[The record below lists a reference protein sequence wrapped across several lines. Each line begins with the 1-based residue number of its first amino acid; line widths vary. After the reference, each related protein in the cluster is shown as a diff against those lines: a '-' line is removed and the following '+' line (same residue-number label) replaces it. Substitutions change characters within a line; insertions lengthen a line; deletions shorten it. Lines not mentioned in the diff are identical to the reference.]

1 MAWARSP
8 DWKEILPFTRMSAG
22 YIQLVA
28 LGQQDAYLSGEPQV
42 TYFSG
47 VYKRH
52 TPFVLEAYDI
62 PFNDQYIT
70 FGGTSICHI
79 PPKGD
84 LIRGL
89 TLKMTLP
96 ALYNPGNDWTWPVTP
111 SPTNFPRLWFGLTSG
126 AIIQTQGS
134 FNVPYYS
141 TNGYTLWSS
150 SIFPTYGTYN
160 ANTNQFV
167 FTYSSG
173 SVGLANVI
181 VQSTFTSN
189 NAGSSIF
196 WGLDPL
202 GYSYTDTYGNLVYTA
217 TSNTVTPTYTLQ
229 QAGWVQTS
237 GTAVNTLAG
246 LYVSLIQSFPTTS
259 GSSFFNLN
267 YTSGGVPYFYNN
279 DSSGNYSISPGG
291 CVVFNVTGYYLVRAG
306 FNIDVGSVQS
316 LSYFTQASDYINGQ
330 TVPPF
335 SYTSNCTVSP
345 SPSSPL
351 VIPINVTAPGQYY
364 VFFVN
369 TSGSGNFLPGTYVS
383 ISPTNDFYQFSS
395 NISISSGSKV
405 PLYGNTSP
413 QNFTVTLSQ
422 TSNINFSVN
431 GEYLVTGLLS
441 VSNAVTSNT
450 TEVYVSNVTFG
461 NATSSYTYD
470 LSQQGRNPTYAFSIP
485 VVASNT
491 ANYWVNVSTQS
502 TTSNLL
508 ANSFFAVTQI
518 GVKNDTN
525 PSIVLPYN
533 GVLLQST
540 SNTLTSPLNLKTSF
554 SSNGNSTAW
563 VTVNA
568 TGNLVF
574 SNIAS
579 YMLTGVFYT
588 TNTVTN
594 VIITNSKSNFLTY
607 YNPTLGFS
615 SSPPYT
621 ISVPFHVS
629 DNTASYGITLQT
641 STPTGSITSFGNVL
655 AGTYLAVYPLASN
668 IFSGSFG
675 QTYNYYDGVGT
686 LAIVNADL
694 KIGGQTVQSLTGE
707 YIEVWNE
714 LNVPYEN
721 QPGLQLLT
729 GKYDTQTSVG
739 PPGRTYYVNLPYYF
753 YGNPELSLPITALG
767 RQDVEVWV
775 TFNNFSNLTS
785 VSITNPTITATII
798 TEYVYLSNP
807 EIDWFQNHRLD
818 YVITQCQY
826 DSFQLPQGFQS
837 AIFDLKFKNPVK
849 ELFFLI
855 HPNANLPYNYT
866 TPGGGTDALT
876 FGLTFN
882 GEDAF
887 LTSTINTLY
896 VGAIEPFLTHTNFFS
911 KPAMLTVQ
919 QPNQYGRQFYMYAFS
934 TNPFGTL
941 SSGQIN
947 FSRIRQVLLEMNIR
961 NSNLNYPTKTFNV
974 IALSQNVL
982 RVENGIGG
990 VMFR

>member
-1 MAWARSP
+1 
-8 DWKEILPFTRMSAG
+8 MSAG
-22 YIQLVA
+22 YIQLAA

-47 VYKRH
+47 MYKRH

-62 PFNDQYIT
+62 PFNDQYLT
-70 FGGTSICHI
+70 YGGTSICHV

-89 TLKMTLP
+89 TLKLILP
-96 ALYNPGNDWTWPVTP
+96 ALYNPGGDWTWPLAP
-111 SPTNFPRLWFGLTSG
+111 SAGNVPQLWFGLTNG
-126 AIIQTQGS
+126 TIIYAPGS

-141 TNGYTLWSS
+141 TNGYTTWASS
-150 SIFPTYGTYN
+150 FFPTYGTYDSN
-160 ANTNQFV
+160 ANYFN
-167 FTYSSG
+167 FTYSTG
-173 SVGLANVI
+173 GVGLSNVI
-181 VQSTFTSN
+181 VQSTPTAN
-189 NAGSSIF
+189 NAGSSVF

-202 GYSYTDTYGNLVYTA
+202 GYSYTDAYGNLVYT
-217 TSNTVTPTYTLQ
+217 TTSSNTVSPTYTLQ
-229 QAGWVQTS
+229 QSGWVQTA
-237 GTAVNTLAG
+237 GTAVNTFTG
-246 LYVSLIQSFPTTS
+246 LYVSLIQRLSTTS
-259 GSSFFNLN
+259 GTSFFNLN

-279 DSSGNYSISPGG
+279 DSSGSCGISPGG
-291 CVVFNVTGYYLVRAG
+291 CIIFNVTGYYLVRAG

-316 LSYFTQASDYINGQ
+316 LSYFTQPSDYINGQ

-351 VIPINVTAPGQYY
+351 VIPINVTTPGQYY
-364 VFFVN
+364 AFFVN
-369 TSGSGNFLPGTYVS
+369 ATGSGGFLSGTYVS
-383 ISPTNDFYQFSS
+383 VSPTNDFYQFSR
-395 NISISSGSKV
+395 NISIPSGSKV

-413 QNFTVTLSQ
+413 QNFTVTLSPS
-422 TSNINFSVN
+422 SNINFSVN

-450 TEVYVSNVTFG
+450 TEVYVSDVTFG
-461 NATSSYTYD
+461 NSTSSYTYD

-502 TTSNLL
+502 PSSNLL

-518 GVKNDTN
+518 GVQDDTN
-525 PSIVLPYN
+525 SGIVLPYN
-533 GVLLQST
+533 GTLLQST
-540 SNTLTSPLNLKTSF
+540 SNTLTSPLNLNTRF
-554 SSNGNSTAW
+554 SSNGNSNAW
-563 VTVNA
+563 VTVNSN
-568 TGNLVF
+568 GNLVF
-574 SNIAS
+574 SNISS

-621 ISVPFHVS
+621 ISVPFHIS

-641 STPTGSITSFGNVL
+641 STGTANVL
-655 AGTYLAVYPLASN
+655 SGTYLAVYPVASN

-675 QTYNYYDGVGT
+675 QVYNYYDSVGT

-694 KIGGQTVQSLTGE
+694 KVGGQTIQSLSGE

-729 GKYDTQTSVG
+729 GKYDTQTSVP

-753 YGNPELSLPITALG
+753 YGNPELSLPIVALG

-785 VSITNPTITATII
+785 VSVTNPTISATII

-807 EIDWFQNHRLD
+807 EIDWFQSHQLD

-826 DSFQLPQGFQS
+826 EQFILPQNFQTS
-837 AIFDLKFKNPVK
+837 IFKLKFNNPIK
-849 ELFFLI
+849 ELFFI
-855 HPNANLPYNYT
+855 IQPATNIAYDYSGN
-866 TPGGGTDALT
+866 
-876 FGLTFN
+876 GLVSLGMSLN
-882 GEDAF
+882 GEDLF
-887 LTSTINTLY
+887 LTSTTNNLY
-896 VGAIEPFLTHTNFFS
+896 LGSLEPFLKHINFFS
-911 KPAMLTVQ
+911 KPPPPQ
-919 QPNQYGRQFYMYAFS
+919 QQLFGRQFYMYSFS
-934 TNPFGTL
+934 RTPFATL
-941 SSGQIN
+941 SSGQVN
-947 FSRIRQVLLEMNIR
+947 FSRIQQVLLEMNIF
-961 NSNLNYPTKTFNV
+961 NSSANYPPKNFRI
-974 IALSQNVL
+974 IALSQNIL
-982 RVENGIGG
+982 RVENGIAGI
-990 VMFR
+990 MFH

>member
-1 MAWARSP
+1 
-8 DWKEILPFTRMSAG
+8 MSAG

-79 PPKGD
+79 PAKGD

-96 ALYNPGNDWTWPVTP
+96 ALYNPGNDWTWPLTP
-111 SPTNFPRLWFGLTSG
+111 SPMNFPQIWFGFTNGTISQG
-126 AIIQTQGS
+126 QGS
-134 FNVPYYS
+134 FNIPYYS
-141 TNGYTLWSS
+141 TNGYIIWSNS
-150 SIFPTYGTYN
+150 FFPAYGGYN
-160 ANTNQFV
+160 ANTNQFI

-173 SVGLANVI
+173 SVGLSNVM
-181 VQSTFTSN
+181 VQSTYTSN
-189 NAGSSIF
+189 NAASPVF

-202 GYSYTDTYGNLVYTA
+202 GYSYTDAYGNLVYTA

-229 QAGWVQTS
+229 QAGWVQTA
-237 GTAVNTLAG
+237 GKVVNSLSG
-246 LYVSLIQSFPTTS
+246 LYMSLVKTYPTTT

-267 YTSGGVPYFYNN
+267 YTRGGVSYFYNN
-279 DSSGNYSISPGG
+279 DSTGTYKISSGG
-291 CVVFNVTGYYLVRAG
+291 CVIFNATGYYLLRVG

-316 LSYFTQASDYINGQ
+316 FSYFSQSSDYTQGQ
-330 TVPPF
+330 IIPPF
-335 SYTSNCTVSP
+335 SYTTTCTVSP

-351 VIPINVTAPGQYY
+351 VVPINVTVPGQYY

-369 TSGSGNFLPGTYVS
+369 TTGSGNFLPGTYLSVN
-383 ISPTNDFYQFSS
+383 PTNDFYQLS
-395 NISISSGSKV
+395 NNVTITSGSQV

-413 QNFTVTLSQ
+413 QNFTVSLNSE
-422 TSNINFSVN
+422 SNINFTVN

-441 VSNAVTSNT
+441 VSNAITSNT
-450 TEVYVSNVTFG
+450 SEVYVSNVTFG
-461 NATSSYTYD
+461 TTTDAYTYD
-470 LSQQGRNPTYAFSIP
+470 LSQQGRNPTYSFSIP

-491 ANYWVNVSTQS
+491 ANYWISVTTQS
-502 TTSNLL
+502 TTTNLL

-518 GVKNDTN
+518 GVQNDTD

-540 SNTLTSPLNLKTSF
+540 SNTLSTPLNLNTSF

-563 VTVNA
+563 VTVNPS
-568 TGNLVF
+568 GNLVF
-574 SNIAS
+574 QNVAS

-588 TNTVTN
+588 TNIVTN
-594 VIITNSKSNFLTY
+594 VIITNSHSNFLAY

-641 STPTGSITSFGNVL
+641 STGIANVL
-655 AGTYLAVYPLASN
+655 SGTYITAYPIASN
-668 IFSGSFG
+668 VFSGNFG
-675 QTYNYYDGVGT
+675 QFFNYYDGVGS
-686 LAIVNADL
+686 LAILSADL
-694 KIGGQTVQSLTGE
+694 KIGGQTVQRLTGE

-729 GKYDTQTSVG
+729 GKYDTQTSIG

-753 YGNPELSLPITALG
+753 YGNPELSLPITALD

-785 VSITNPTITATII
+785 VSVTNPTLTATII
-798 TEYVYLSNP
+798 TDYVYLSNP
-807 EIDWFQNHRLD
+807 EIDWFKNHRLD

-826 DSFQLPQGFQS
+826 ETFQLSEGFQS
-837 AIFDLKFKNPVK
+837 AIFNLKFKNPVK

-855 HPNANLPYNYT
+855 HPVTNLPYNYT
-866 TPGGGTDALT
+866 TPGGTDAVS

-896 VGAIEPFLTHTNFFS
+896 VGAIEPFKTHTNFFS
-911 KPAMLTVQ
+911 QPTVLTSQ
-919 QPNQYGRQFYMYAFS
+919 QPNQYGRQFYMYSFS
-934 TNPFGTL
+934 TNPFGT
-941 SSGQIN
+941 STSGQVN
-947 FSRIRQVLLEMNIR
+947 FSRIRQVLLEMNII
-961 NSNLNYPTKTFNV
+961 NSNLNYPAKTFNV
-974 IALSQNVL
+974 IAISQNVL
-982 RVENGIGG
+982 RIENGIGG

>member
-1 MAWARSP
+1 
-8 DWKEILPFTRMSAG
+8 MSAG

-70 FGGTSICHI
+70 YGGTSICHI

-96 ALYNPGNDWTWPVTP
+96 ALYNPGNDWVWPLAP
-111 SPTNFPRLWFGLTSG
+111 SPSNVPKIWFGLTNGVTGS
-126 AIIQTQGS
+126 IVQVSGS

-141 TNGYTLWSS
+141 TNGYALWASS
-150 SIFPTYGTYN
+150 FFPTYGTYN
-160 ANTNQFV
+160 ANTNQFS

-173 SVGLANVI
+173 ATRLANVI
-181 VQSTFTSN
+181 VQSTSTSN
-189 NAGSSIF
+189 NASSSIF

-229 QAGWVQTS
+229 QGGWVQTA

-246 LYVSLIQSFPTTS
+246 LYTSLIQSYAPGNGLNFIN
-259 GSSFFNLN
+259 FN
-267 YTSGGVPYFYNN
+267 YTNGGVTYFYNN
-279 DSSGNYSISPGG
+279 DSTGNYSISPAG
-291 CVVFNVTGYYLVRAG
+291 CILFNVTGYYLVRAG
-306 FNIDVGSVQS
+306 FNIDVGSIQS
-316 LSYFTQASDYINGQ
+316 LSYAVLSSDYSGI
-330 TVPPF
+330 VPSSF
-335 SYTSNCTVSP
+335 NYTSNCTVSP

-351 VIPINVTAPGQYY
+351 VIPINVTASGQYY
-364 VFFVN
+364 AFFAS
-369 TSGSGNFLPGTYVS
+369 TTGTGNFLPGTY
-383 ISPTNDFYQFSS
+383 ISATPANDFYQFAN
-395 NISISSGSKV
+395 NITMTSGSKV
-405 PLYGNTSP
+405 PLYGNSSP
-413 QNFTVTLSQ
+413 QNNTVMLSPS
-422 TSNINFSVN
+422 SNISFSVN

-508 ANSFFAVTQI
+508 ANSFFAVTQV
-518 GVKNDTN
+518 GVQNDTN
-525 PSIVLPYN
+525 PGIVLPYN
-533 GVLLQST
+533 GTLLQST
-540 SNTLTSPLNLKTSF
+540 SDTLTSPLNLKTQF

-568 TGNLVF
+568 NGNLVF
-574 SNIAS
+574 QNVSS

-621 ISVPFHVS
+621 ISVPFHIS

-641 STPTGSITSFGNVL
+641 STPTGTITTVGNVL
-655 AGTYLAVYPLASN
+655 SGTYLAVYPIASN
-668 IFSGSFG
+668 IFSGTFG
-675 QTYNYYDGVGT
+675 QIYNYYDGVGT

-694 KIGGQTVQSLTGE
+694 KIGGQTIQRLTGE

-785 VSITNPTITATII
+785 VSITNPTLTATII

-807 EIDWFQNHRLD
+807 EIDWFQSHRLD

-826 DSFQLPQGFQS
+826 EQFVLGQNFQS
-837 AIFDLKFKNPVK
+837 AIFDLKFKNPIK

-876 FGLTFN
+876 FGMTFN

-896 VGAIEPFLTHTNFFS
+896 VGAIEPFTTHTNFFS
-911 KPAMLTVQ
+911 KPTMITAQ
-919 QPNQYGRQFYMYAFS
+919 QPNQYGRQFYMYSFS

-947 FSRIRQVLLEMNIR
+947 FSRIRQVLLEMNIK
-961 NSNLNYPTKTFNV
+961 NSNLNYPSKTFNI
-974 IALSQNVL
+974 IALSQNIL
-982 RVENGIGG
+982 RIENGIGG

>member
-1 MAWARSP
+1 
-8 DWKEILPFTRMSAG
+8 MSAG
-22 YIQLVA
+22 YIQLAA

-47 VYKRH
+47 MYKRH

-62 PFNDQYIT
+62 PFNDQYLT
-70 FGGTSICHI
+70 YGGTSICHV

-89 TLKMTLP
+89 TLKLILP
-96 ALYNPGNDWTWPVTP
+96 ALYNPGGDWTWPLAP
-111 SPTNFPRLWFGLTSG
+111 SAGNVPQLWFGLTNG
-126 AIIQTQGS
+126 TIIYAPGS

-141 TNGYTLWSS
+141 TNGYTTWASS
-150 SIFPTYGTYN
+150 FFPTYGTYDSN
-160 ANTNQFV
+160 ANYFN
-167 FTYSSG
+167 FTYSTG
-173 SVGLANVI
+173 GVGLSNVI
-181 VQSTFTSN
+181 VQSTPTAN
-189 NAGSSIF
+189 NAGSSVF

-202 GYSYTDTYGNLVYTA
+202 GYSYTDAYGNLVYT
-217 TSNTVTPTYTLQ
+217 TTSSNTVSPTYTLQ
-229 QAGWVQTS
+229 QSGWVQTA
-237 GTAVNTLAG
+237 GTAVNTFTG
-246 LYVSLIQSFPTTS
+246 LYVSLIQRLSTTS
-259 GSSFFNLN
+259 GTSFFNLN

-279 DSSGNYSISPGG
+279 DSSGSCGISPGG
-291 CVVFNVTGYYLVRAG
+291 CIIFNVTGYYLVRAG

-316 LSYFTQASDYINGQ
+316 LSYFTQPSDYINGQ

-351 VIPINVTAPGQYY
+351 VIPINVTTPGQYY
-364 VFFVN
+364 AFFVN
-369 TSGSGNFLPGTYVS
+369 ATGSGGFLSGTYVS
-383 ISPTNDFYQFSS
+383 VSPTNDFYQFSR
-395 NISISSGSKV
+395 NISIPSGSKV

-413 QNFTVTLSQ
+413 QNFTVTLSPS
-422 TSNINFSVN
+422 SNINFSVN

-450 TEVYVSNVTFG
+450 TEVYVSDVTFG
-461 NATSSYTYD
+461 NSTSSYTYD

-502 TTSNLL
+502 PSSNLL

-518 GVKNDTN
+518 GVQDDTN
-525 PSIVLPYN
+525 SGIVLPYN
-533 GVLLQST
+533 GTLLQST
-540 SNTLTSPLNLKTSF
+540 SNTLTSPLNLNTRF
-554 SSNGNSTAW
+554 SSNGNSNAW
-563 VTVNA
+563 VTVNSN
-568 TGNLVF
+568 GNLVF
-574 SNIAS
+574 SNISS

-621 ISVPFHVS
+621 ISVPFHIS

-641 STPTGSITSFGNVL
+641 STGTANVL
-655 AGTYLAVYPLASN
+655 SGTYLAVYPVASN

-675 QTYNYYDGVGT
+675 QVYNYYDSVGT

-694 KIGGQTVQSLTGE
+694 KVGGQTIQSLSGE

-729 GKYDTQTSVG
+729 GKYDTQTSVP

-753 YGNPELSLPITALG
+753 YGNPELSLPIVALG

-785 VSITNPTITATII
+785 VSVTNPTISATII

-807 EIDWFQNHRLD
+807 EIDWFQSHQLD

-826 DSFQLPQGFQS
+826 EQFILPQNFQTS
-837 AIFDLKFKNPVK
+837 IFKLKFNNPIK
-849 ELFFLI
+849 ELFFI
-855 HPNANLPYNYT
+855 IQPATNIAYDYSGN
-866 TPGGGTDALT
+866 
-876 FGLTFN
+876 GLVSLGMSLN
-882 GEDAF
+882 GEDLF
-887 LTSTINTLY
+887 LTSTTNNLY
-896 VGAIEPFLTHTNFFS
+896 LGSLEPFLKHINFFS
-911 KPAMLTVQ
+911 KPPPPQ
-919 QPNQYGRQFYMYAFS
+919 QQIFGRQFYMYSFS
-934 TNPFGTL
+934 RTPFATL
-941 SSGQIN
+941 SSGQVN
-947 FSRIRQVLLEMNIR
+947 FSRIQQVLLEMNIF
-961 NSNLNYPTKTFNV
+961 NSSANYPPKNFRI
-974 IALSQNVL
+974 IALSQNIL
-982 RVENGIGG
+982 RVENGIAGI
-990 VMFR
+990 MFH

>member
-1 MAWARSP
+1 
-8 DWKEILPFTRMSAG
+8 MSAG
-22 YIQLVA
+22 YIQLAA

-47 VYKRH
+47 MYKRH

-62 PFNDQYIT
+62 PFNDQYLT
-70 FGGTSICHI
+70 YGGTSICHV

-89 TLKMTLP
+89 TLKLILP
-96 ALYNPGNDWTWPVTP
+96 ALYNPGGDWTWPLAP
-111 SPTNFPRLWFGLTSG
+111 SAGNVPQLWFGLTNG
-126 AIIQTQGS
+126 TIIYAPGS

-141 TNGYTLWSS
+141 TNGYTTWASS
-150 SIFPTYGTYN
+150 FFPTYGTYDSN
-160 ANTNQFV
+160 ANYFN
-167 FTYSSG
+167 FTYSTG
-173 SVGLANVI
+173 GVGLSNVI
-181 VQSTFTSN
+181 VQSTPTAN
-189 NAGSSIF
+189 NAGSSGF

-202 GYSYTDTYGNLVYTA
+202 GYSYTDAYGNLVYT
-217 TSNTVTPTYTLQ
+217 TTSSNTVSPTYTLQ
-229 QAGWVQTS
+229 QSGWVQTA
-237 GTAVNTLAG
+237 GTAVNTFTG
-246 LYVSLIQSFPTTS
+246 LYVSLIQRLSTTS
-259 GSSFFNLN
+259 GTSFFNLN

-279 DSSGNYSISPGG
+279 DSSGSCGISPGG
-291 CVVFNVTGYYLVRAG
+291 CIIFNVTGYYLVRAG

-316 LSYFTQASDYINGQ
+316 LSYFTQPSDYINGQ

-351 VIPINVTAPGQYY
+351 VIPINVTTPGQYY
-364 VFFVN
+364 AFFVN
-369 TSGSGNFLPGTYVS
+369 ATGSGGFLSGTYVS
-383 ISPTNDFYQFSS
+383 VSPTNDFYQFSR
-395 NISISSGSKV
+395 NISIPSGSKV

-413 QNFTVTLSQ
+413 QNFTVTLSPS
-422 TSNINFSVN
+422 SNINFSVN

-450 TEVYVSNVTFG
+450 TEVYVSDVTFG
-461 NATSSYTYD
+461 NSTSSYTYD

-502 TTSNLL
+502 PSSNLL

-518 GVKNDTN
+518 GVQDDTN
-525 PSIVLPYN
+525 SGIVLPYN
-533 GVLLQST
+533 GTLLQST
-540 SNTLTSPLNLKTSF
+540 SNTLTSPLNLNTRF
-554 SSNGNSTAW
+554 SSNGNSNAW
-563 VTVNA
+563 VTVNSN
-568 TGNLVF
+568 GNLVF
-574 SNIAS
+574 SNISS

-621 ISVPFHVS
+621 ISVPFHIS

-641 STPTGSITSFGNVL
+641 STGTANVL
-655 AGTYLAVYPLASN
+655 SGTYLAVYPVASN

-675 QTYNYYDGVGT
+675 QVYNYYDSVGT

-694 KIGGQTVQSLTGE
+694 KVGGQTIQSLSGE

-729 GKYDTQTSVG
+729 GKYDTQTSVP

-753 YGNPELSLPITALG
+753 YGNPELSLPIVALG

-785 VSITNPTITATII
+785 VSVTNPTISATII

-807 EIDWFQNHRLD
+807 EIDWFQSHQLD

-826 DSFQLPQGFQS
+826 EQFILPQNFQTS
-837 AIFDLKFKNPVK
+837 IFKLKFNNPIK
-849 ELFFLI
+849 ELFFI
-855 HPNANLPYNYT
+855 IQPATNIAYDYSGN
-866 TPGGGTDALT
+866 
-876 FGLTFN
+876 GLVSLGMSLN
-882 GEDAF
+882 GEDLF
-887 LTSTINTLY
+887 LTSTTNNLY
-896 VGAIEPFLTHTNFFS
+896 LGSLEPFLKHINFFS
-911 KPAMLTVQ
+911 KPPPPQ
-919 QPNQYGRQFYMYAFS
+919 QQIFGRQFYMYSFS
-934 TNPFGTL
+934 RTPFATL
-941 SSGQIN
+941 SSGQVN
-947 FSRIRQVLLEMNIR
+947 FSRIQQVLLEMNIF
-961 NSNLNYPTKTFNV
+961 NSSANYPPKNFRI
-974 IALSQNVL
+974 IALSQNIL
-982 RVENGIGG
+982 RVENGIAGI
-990 VMFR
+990 MFH